1 MRMLHSTPIPAVN
14 GGVEEVPSGPAGSV
28 STAEQSAPTTSVPRI
43 CRVLG
48 KQGALGLKARSGLIR
63 AQTYYFFLSSFYKF
77 FETRRVSCP

>member
-14 GGVEEVPSGPAGSV
+14 GGVEEVPSEPAGSV

-48 KQGALGLKARSGLIR
+48 KQGALGLKARSGLIG

>member
-14 GGVEEVPSGPAGSV
+14 GGVEEVPRKPAGSV

-63 AQTYYFFLSSFYKF
+63 AQTYNFFLSSFYKF

>member
-1 MRMLHSTPIPAVN
+1 MLHSTPIPAVN
-14 GGVEEVPSGPAGSV
+14 GGVEEVPRKPAGSV

-63 AQTYYFFLSSFYKF
+63 AQTYYFFFLSSFYKF